1 MLHKKKGGGGGANW
15 MDTYGDMVT
24 LLLCFFPNLFGGDGN
39 NNLTAY
45 NAIVSAILLITL
57 LFANFAEAVAE
68 GRGKAQAES
77 LTGKPEGP
85 WKQLSPIFMEDGGH
99 GMIFTDKAGKRRL
112 ALHQPNGGNL
122 ERARFFYLVEKDGR
136 LAAE

>member
-1 MLHKKKGGGGGANW
+1 
-15 MDTYGDMVT
+15 MVT

-77 LTGKPEGP
+77 LKKTQKDM
-85 WKQLSPIFMEDGGH
+85 QARILRADGSE
-99 GMIFTDKAGKRRL
+99 TSSTPTR
-112 ALHQPNGGNL
+112 
-122 ERARFFYLVEKDGR
+122 
-136 LAAE
+136 